1 LSVRWPVD
9 PNGVRFTDV
18 LAVHVECE
26 EFCGELPGKF
36 RVAREWVGCVSGG
49 LLQSIQ

>member
-26 EFCGELPGKF
+26 ECGQFPGKF